1 MRTLACV
8 ATVAA
13 VGYCACLALPA
24 QAAADSDLTEGLVYV
39 ALEPCTLVRTAG
51 SRAGKMAADEV
62 RAFLARGAVDLSEQG
77 GARGGCGIL
86 AQAEVVAVSLRV
98 AAAAGKGRIS
108 LWPSDQ
114 APPPGPVVDYTS
126 SSALTMPT
134 LLALCAEPGCT
145 SDFLA
150 MTAKAAAHLRVDVLG
165 YFVAGAAGPP
175 GPPGPAGSP
184 GQQGPQGSPGPPG
197 VQGPQ
202 GLQGKPGAAAPDPA
216 VQRFQKELEIPLA
229 DGSTFGDE
237 GFAVPSGKALVIET
251 VAVRANM
258 PNGQRLLAG
267 LITDAGGEQAAYHF
281 APQLDFAI
289 GLDILA
295 ATQVTRI
302 YADPGSTVEVLVSRS
317 GNSGAAQ
324 VWVSLS
330 GHLVDVP

>member
-1 MRTLACV
+1 VFLG
-8 ATVAA
+8 AA
-13 VGYCACLALPA
+13 GDPQPPTPILELDPAASVVQPALVELCH
-24 QAAADSDLTEGLVYV
+24 QGECAAAF
-39 ALEPCTLVRTAG
+39 A
-51 SRAGKMAADEV
+51 
-62 RAFLARGAVDLSEQG
+62 
-77 GARGGCGIL
+77 
-86 AQAEVVAVSLRV
+86 
-98 AAAAGKGRIS
+98 
-108 LWPSDQ
+108 
-114 APPPGPVVDYTS
+114 
-126 SSALTMPT
+126 
-134 LLALCAEPGCT
+134 
-145 SDFLA
+145 
-150 MTAKAAAHLRVDVLG
+150 AKAARAATHLRVDVLG
-165 YFVAGAAGPP
+165 YFVAGGAGPP

-184 GQQGPQGSPGPPG
+184 GQRGPQGSPGPPG

-202 GLQGKPGAAAPDPA
+202 GLQGEPGAAAPDPA

-251 VAVRANM
+251 VSVRANI

-267 LITDAGGEQAAYHF
+267 LITDSGGEQATYHF
-281 APQLDFAI
+281 APPLGFAI